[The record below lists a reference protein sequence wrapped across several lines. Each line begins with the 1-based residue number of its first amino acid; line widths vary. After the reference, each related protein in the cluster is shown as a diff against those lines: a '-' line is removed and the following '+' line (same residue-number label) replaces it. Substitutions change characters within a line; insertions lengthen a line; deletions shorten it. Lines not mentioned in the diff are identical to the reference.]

1 MRLSPVMRSTP
12 YGSTAMREPYASAM
26 KPVSPLS
33 FSLNGTL
40 ASRALAALT
49 SSTTS
54 MATRS
59 ARRGRETRAELTH
72 LCGCVGG
79 AEPRWVLSPSV

>member
-54 MATRS
+54 MATRR
-59 ARRGRETRAELTH
+59 APAGRETQAASSSHALVQR
-72 LCGCVGG
+72 GWVGG
-79 AEPRWVLSPSV
+79 AEPW